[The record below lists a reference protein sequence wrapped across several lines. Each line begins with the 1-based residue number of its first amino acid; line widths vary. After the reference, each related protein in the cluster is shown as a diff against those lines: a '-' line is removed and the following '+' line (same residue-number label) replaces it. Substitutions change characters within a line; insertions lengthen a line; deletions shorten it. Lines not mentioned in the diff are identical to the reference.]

1 MRNLIVGGSLGAD
14 SLTIRGVGAGEEQ
27 TPSLSV
33 RLKVVLRILE
43 PECSRGSVKNPQD
56 LGSYVVDEVF
66 TRQAPA
72 REQGARQADI
82 PFKPNRTH
90 FKSSL
95 KHVRVGIL
103 SIANAIPVKGLET
116 ATTIL

>member
-1 MRNLIVGGSLGAD
+1 MCALAV
-14 SLTIRGVGAGEEQ
+14 Q
-27 TPSLSV
+27 Y
-33 RLKVVLRILE
+33 
-43 PECSRGSVKNPQD
+43 KNPQD